1 MEIFVAIDGKKTG
14 PMSIYEVRELLRKDR
29 INTSTLAWVKGMTKW
44 EPLKECPPFRNS
56 IDIEIAEA
64 DRDSIIINSEE
75 RKSILE
81 ASPNIYKPKPWIRLW
96 AKLIDLPI
104 NIFLGIL
111 FLNNYLGKTKFNEL
125 IGPEPWPT
133 PPKNIAEFW
142 NYLDALQKAQPEF
155 GIQILIT
162 LSICLSWI
170 ITEGLLMAI
179 FSTTLGKWSFNI
191 KTSKIDGKRVDPLS
205 ALKRS
210 FLVVFLGFGFLFEL
224 LIIIFPIISYIS
236 LSKRKTTQ
244 WDRWLK
250 IQVTHN
256 ELIPFKIIVGTIS
269 CFLVFNLV
277 GLLLLSPEPIIP

>member
-1 MEIFVAIDGKKTG
+1 MEIFLVIDGKKTG

-64 DRDSIIINSEE
+64 GRDSIIINSEE

-81 ASPNIYKPKPWIRLW
+81 PSPNIYKPKPWIRLW
-96 AKLIDLPI
+96 AKLIDFPI

-111 FLNNYLGKTKFNEL
+111 FLYNYLGKTKFNEL

-133 PPKNIAEFW
+133 PPKNIAESW

-155 GIQILIT
+155 GIQILTT

-191 KTSKIDGKRVDPLS
+191 KTSKINGIKIDILS

-210 FLVVFLGFGFLFEL
+210 FLVVFLGFGFLFGF

-269 CFLVFNLV
+269 CFLVFNLL
-277 GLLLLSPEPIIP
+277 GLLVVPPKS